1 MAGFANNRYDE
12 QAVSSIIGG
21 LMIDILT
28 IGEALVEIMR
38 VGVDQPLHRPAL
50 FTGPY
55 PSGAPFIF
63 AVQAARL
70 GARVA
75 ACGCVGQDAFGNC
88 LLNQLAADGVE
99 TAGVRVLDTHT
110 TGVAF
115 VAYASDGSRD
125 FVFHVAQAA
134 AGQITPEMLTES
146 LFSGLRCLHL
156 MGSTLSIHQ
165 KALDTGLR
173 ALELAKA
180 AGAKFSF
187 DPNLRP
193 QLMSNDRACIALKP
207 FLDAADVIIPTAE
220 EAQILTGQPTLQA
233 AVDSL
238 LQQHPQRIVVITQ
251 GSAGCTVYTQKQTQQ
266 IPGFPVEEIDPT
278 GAGDCFDAGFLVQW
292 LAGADPVE
300 AARFANACGALAV
313 TAQGPMAGAQPRAVV
328 EAFIAAHT

>member
-1 MAGFANNRYDE
+1 MFH
-12 QAVSSIIGG
+12 
-21 LMIDILT
+21 LLT
-28 IGEALVEIMR
+28 LGEALVEIMR
-38 VGVDQPLHRPAL
+38 VGVDQPLDRPAL

-75 ACGCVGQDAFGNC
+75 ACGCVGQDAFGRC
-88 LLNQLAADGVE
+88 LLNQLVLDGVE
-99 TAGVRVLDTHT
+99 TAGVRVLSTHT

-115 VAYASDGSRD
+115 VAYASDGTRD

-134 AGQITPEMLTES
+134 AGQIKPDMLDPA
-146 LFSGLRCLHL
+146 LFSELKCLHL

-165 KALDTGLR
+165 DALDTGLA
-173 ALELAKA
+173 ALKLAQA
-180 AGAKFSF
+180 AGAKISF

-193 QLMSNDRACIALKP
+193 QLMPNERARAAFEP

-220 EAQILTGQPTLQA
+220 EIRILTGQPALQA
-233 AVDSL
+233 GIDSL
-238 LQQHPQRIVVITQ
+238 LNNHPDRVVIVTQ
-251 GSAGCTVYTQKQTQQ
+251 GASGCTVCTQRHITQV
-266 IPGFPVEEIDPT
+266 PGFPVEEVDPT
-278 GAGDCFDAGFLVQW
+278 GAGDCFDAGFLTHW
-292 LAGADPVE
+292 LDDRDPVE

-328 EAFIAAHT
+328 EAFIAANS